1 MAIILLFLRNITSY
15 LIYYIPNPKY
25 ITQYKYQQMIPP
37 KLYIPNQI
45 INILLTTHVHL
56 SGIPTMVPINKG
68 LILLTPTDPRGK
80 FVKNCKKK

>member
-1 MAIILLFLRNITSY
+1 
-15 LIYYIPNPKY
+15 
-25 ITQYKYQQMIPP
+25 MIPP

-68 LILLTPTDPRGK
+68 LILLTPSDPRGK
-80 FVKNCKKK
+80 FVKKIVKRNKNKNYLFSF

>member
-25 ITQYKYQQMIPP
+25 ITQYKYQQIDFL

-68 LILLTPTDPRGK
+68 LILLTPSDPRDK

>member
-1 MAIILLFLRNITSY
+1 MTIILLFLRNITSY

-25 ITQYKYQQMIPP
+25 ITQYKYQQMIPS

-68 LILLTPTDPRGK
+68 LILLTPSDPRDK
-80 FVKNCKKK
+80 FVKSCKKL

>member
-1 MAIILLFLRNITSY
+1 
-15 LIYYIPNPKY
+15 
-25 ITQYKYQQMIPP
+25 MIPP

>member
-1 MAIILLFLRNITSY
+1 
-15 LIYYIPNPKY
+15 
-25 ITQYKYQQMIPP
+25 MIPL

-68 LILLTPTDPRGK
+68 LILLTPSDPRGK